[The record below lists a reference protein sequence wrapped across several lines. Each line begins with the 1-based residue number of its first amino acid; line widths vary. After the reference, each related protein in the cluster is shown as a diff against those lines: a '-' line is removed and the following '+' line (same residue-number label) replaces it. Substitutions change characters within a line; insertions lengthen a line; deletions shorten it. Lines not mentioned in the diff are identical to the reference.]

1 MEDDRSVKGI
11 GGWLLIYLLASIP
24 PMMVYAVGLSGAFF
38 DYPPLLM
45 IVGFLFF
52 SVPLWLILWKSP
64 KAPKWNIAMLWI
76 MTGLIALRSVGV
88 FVLPSGGG
96 ASPGGDELLA
106 VVTSLAG
113 IVLFSLGWAT
123 VWTKYFRES
132 VRVRNTFS

>member
-1 MEDDRSVKGI
+1 MQDDRSLKGI

-45 IVGFLFF
+45 LVGFLLF

-76 MTGLIALRSVGV
+76 MAGLIALRSVGV
-88 FVLPSGGG
+88 LVSPSGGG
-96 ASPGGDELLA
+96 ASLGGDELPA
-106 VVTSLAG
+106 VVGSLAG
-113 IVLFSLGWAT
+113 IVLFSLGWAI
-123 VWTKYFRES
+123 VWTKYFRVS